1 MEPNPLMTG
10 RRASMLALISVR
22 QAGGMTPGL
31 LVVTCSA
38 TANAT
43 WSLSRSSGVASVK
56 ALANSAKLENCAS
69 GEAAGLSALSTSA
82 TFAASSATVG
92 SSTTSAAGVWVLGS
106 MGAPSEALA
115 VIRADWNAGRR
126 TRPRWAADHLPT

>member
-69 GEAAGLSALSTSA
+69 GEAAGLSAWSTSA
-82 TFAASSATVG
+82 TFAASSAMVG
-92 SSTTSAAGVWVLGS
+92 SSTTSAAGVLGS